1 MIASRKTQQS
11 LAKKFLPVVCRTYLD
26 RPQVLLEAPRR
37 RPVDVVARGRAV
49 LHPTGRHVEGI
60 RLHGV
65 ARELL
70 VEVRIEIP
78 GPSLEHEPRRP
89 PLHEKSAR
97 LRERDEVAARVGP
110 RCFGAI
116 TKSVQDTFSIQHR
129 IELMIVPV
137 PPPLSICVLR
147 DLPTVSGI
155 RFIFGKHAE
164 RI

>member
-78 GPSLEHEPRRP
+78 GPSLEHEAGRP
-89 PLHEKSAR
+89 ALHQQRAR

-110 RCFGAI
+110 RRLSTVPKRVEHALP
-116 TKSVQDTFSIQHR
+116 VQHR
-129 IELMIVPV
+129 IKLVIMPISTSNPV
-137 PPPLSICVLR
+137 RVLR
-147 DLPTVSGI
+147 HLSTVSGI